1 MRLDDNK
8 HPMSGFPPEEVTP
21 FVFSD
26 PTGKRWPRL
35 RLVLLIGGVL
45 FFLGTV
51 LFVQTLFVAPHMNVP
66 FSLRQLKGQLKALQK
81 KNPAGQ
87 LSPGSLLWQK
97 FSAARLAARNLAAPA
112 PTTSPRPRKK
122 PPDNE
127 VRLAFYING
136 DSDSYASLQQHAAQI
151 THVCPEW
158 MTVTNGMG
166 DLQIDGD
173 TRLLKLA
180 ATKGIALMPLL
191 TNLVG
196 DAWQPEAIENLAH
209 GPPSRQDRFIQ
220 SVLAVL
226 RSAKAAGVVID
237 WQQIDPAYKKDLTK
251 FIDKFADALHDD
263 NKELWLCVQPGQELD
278 YIDFDVLADNIDR
291 FVAMLFDET
300 SDTDPPGPLASRSWF
315 EGWLRVLLQDSNTRQ
330 WIIAI
335 GSYGYDWTIGGKK
348 AETISFS
355 EAMSRANDA
364 EIKSAE
370 VQGPSFSPYF
380 YFQDEDKE
388 HAVWFLDA
396 VTFLNQLRE
405 VRDQKAGGFALYRLG
420 SEDPAI
426 WDALSVSR
434 DFKFATANPSSGG
447 LDNQTRQALELIKST
462 DTITDVGDGE
472 IVTVDEDRKDGARK
486 LTVDADGYLTAKYVK
501 FAQFPTLYHQ
511 GAGREHQ
518 VALTF
523 DDGPDPRW
531 TPKILDI
538 LKAANVKAAFFLVGV
553 NAERYPGLVRR
564 IVNEGHEIGNHTY
577 YHPNLSLCWPEHIR
591 LELNATQLLLETITG
606 RATTLFR
613 PPYAADTGPTQLS
626 ELIPLKIAEDLNYLV
641 VLENIDP
648 QDWAKPGADII
659 LQRIKQQRHDGS
671 VILLHDAGGDRSQTV
686 EALPRILDWL
696 HTRGDTIVP
705 LSTLLGTTRDAV
717 MPSVQGNAQSLTRL
731 VSSTGFRVYHSIEQF
746 LWAFM
751 IVATALVVVRTLI
764 VIWLAYRFRRGPKT
778 DFAEPIS
785 VVIAAYNEEKVIAET
800 LRTLLATDYKGEIEV
815 VVVDDGSRDHT
826 AAEVER
832 VASTEARVRLLQQ
845 ENHGKARALQRGLAA
860 ARNGIVVF
868 IDADTQCQRDTLPRL
883 LEPFADARIGAVS
896 GHAKVGN
903 LRTFIARCQALE
915 YTCGFNLDR
924 RAYNRWN
931 CITVVPGAISAIR
944 KDAINEAG
952 GLSLQTLA
960 EDTDLT
966 LSLHKHQ
973 QRILYVP
980 DAIAWTEAPESV
992 RTLARQRSRWAYGTL
1007 QCLWKHRDMVFN
1019 WNYRALGWFSLPSV
1033 WFFQIILV
1041 AVTPMVDLFLLASL
1055 PFGVWPAV
1063 LPFIITFLAMDVI
1076 LATLA
1081 CLLEREPI
1089 VWALRILPMR
1099 LIYRPMLSY
1108 CIWKAILRAI
1118 KGAWVSWG
1126 KLERTASVPVRA

>member
-1 MRLDDNK
+1 M
-8 HPMSGFPPEEVTP
+8 PGFPPEEVAP

-35 RLVLLIGGVL
+35 RLILLIGGVL

-51 LFVQTLFVAPHMNVP
+51 LFVQTLFVTPHMSVP

-87 LSPGSLLWQK
+87 LSPASLLWQK
-97 FSAARLAARNLAAPA
+97 FSAARQAARNLAAPA
-112 PTTSPRPRKK
+112 PTASPRPRKK
-122 PPDNE
+122 PPNNE
-127 VRLAFYING
+127 VRLAFYVN
-136 DSDSYASLQQHAAQI
+136 DDPDSYASLQQHASQI

-158 MTVTNGMG
+158 MTVTNGLG

-173 TRLLKLA
+173 TRLLKLVA
-180 ATKGIALMPLL
+180 AKGIALMPLL

-196 DAWQPEAIENLAH
+196 DVWQPEAIENLAH

-226 RSAKAAGVVID
+226 RGAKAAGVVID
-237 WQQIDPAYKKDLTK
+237 WQQVDPAYKKDITK

-278 YIDFDVLADNIDR
+278 YIDFDVLADNVDR

-315 EGWLRVLLQDSNTRQ
+315 EGWIRVLLQDSDTQQ

-348 AETISFS
+348 AEMISFS

-364 EIKSAE
+364 EIESAE

-426 WDALSVSR
+426 WDALSAPR
-434 DFKFATANPSSGG
+434 DFK

-472 IVTVDEDRKDGARK
+472 IVTVDEDRKDGTRK
-486 LTVDADGYLTAKYVK
+486 LAVASDGYLTAKYVT

-518 VALTF
+518 VAITF

-577 YHPNLSLCWPEHIR
+577 YHPNLALCWPEHIR

-613 PPYAADTGPTQLS
+613 PPYAADTGPTQLT
-626 ELIPLKIAEDLNYLV
+626 ELTPLKTAEDLNYLV
-641 VLENIDP
+641 VLEDIDP

-659 LQRIKQQRHDGS
+659 LRRIKQQRHDGS

-696 HTRGDTIVP
+696 HTRGDTVVP

-717 MPSVQGNAQSLTRL
+717 MPPVQGNAQSLTRL
-731 VSSTGFRVYHSIEQF
+731 VSGTGFRVYHSIEQF

-764 VIWLAYRFRRGPKT
+764 VISLAYRFRRGPKAH
-778 DFAEPIS
+778 FADPIS
-785 VVIAAYNEEKVIAET
+785 VVMAAYNEEKVIAET

-832 VASTEARVRLLQQ
+832 VAFTEPRVRLLQQ
-845 ENHGKARALQRGLAA
+845 ENQGKARALQRGLAA
-860 ARNGIVVF
+860 VRNGIVVF

-931 CITVVPGAISAIR
+931 CITVVPGAISGIR

-966 LSLHKHQ
+966 LSLHRER
-973 QRILYVP
+973 QRIVYVP
-980 DAIAWTEAPESV
+980 DAIAWTEAPETV

-1019 WNYRALGWFSLPSV
+1019 WNYRALGWFGLPSI

-1055 PFGVWPAV
+1055 PFGVWRAV

-1081 CLLEREPI
+1081 CLLEREPV